1 MLLSISFFAM
11 RILQYLAEQETGAS
25 LGLQIDLPDVL
36 PDDPQ
41 GEEDQSAD
49 GPHRADHAGPAD
61 DGGSRGPADDGVDQ
75 HEDADGKDE
84 EAQAGNVADGLD
96 GQGCDALHGEGEH
109 LFQGVFA
116 LAGEPLPPLV
126 LHGAGAVA
134 DHGHDAPQEQ
144 VDLPELGQPLQRPPG
159 HEAVVGVV
167 EHRLRPHEIHHPI
180 EPLGG
185 EALEEGVL
193 FPGGAH
199 AVDHVAPGVVLLHHG
214 VHRVDVVLQIRVHGD
229 GHVAPIRRYH

>member
-1 MLLSISFFAM
+1 MLLSISFAM
-11 RILQYLAEQETGAS
+11 RILQHLTDQEAGPP
-25 LGLQIDLPDVL
+25 LGLQVDFPDIL
-36 PDDPQ
+36 ADDPQ
-41 GEEDQSAD
+41 GEEDQPAD

-61 DGGSRGPADDGVDQ
+61 DRVPARPADDGVDQ
-75 HEDADGKDE
+75 HEEAHGKDE
-84 EAQAGNVADGLD
+84 EPQAGDVADGLD
-96 GQGCDALHGEGEH
+96 GQGSDALHGEGEH
-109 LFQGVFA
+109 LLERVLA

-144 VDLPELGQPLQRPPG
+144 VDLLELGQPLQRPPG

-167 EHRLRPHEIHHPI
+167 EHRLRPHEIHHPV

-185 EALEEGVL
+185 EPLEESVL
-193 FPGGAH
+193 LPGGAH
-199 AVDHVAPGVVLLHHG
+199 AVNNVAPGVVLLHHG
-214 VHRVDVVLQIRVHGD
+214 IHRVDVVLQIRVHGD